1 MTDRDTQRRLRSDP
15 GEAERRAPPRPRTI
29 HEAIRA
35 DGEADLLRPTS
46 ALVSSALAAGLAMGF
61 SLFVPGLIRSHAPD
75 APWRPL
81 LTTLGY
87 PVGFLLVI
95 LGRQQLFTQ
104 ITLTVVLPLLA
115 RRDARTLAGS
125 G

>member
-1 MTDRDTQRRLRSDP
+1 MRC
-15 GEAERRAPPRPRTI
+15 
-29 HEAIRA
+29 
-35 DGEADLLRPTS
+35 
-46 ALVSSALAAGLAMGF
+46 
-61 SLFVPGLIRSHAPD
+61 SLFVPGLIRPHAPD
-75 APWRPL
+75 ASWRPL
-81 LTTLGY
+81 LTTAGY

-104 ITLTVVLPLLA
+104 NTLTVVLPLLA